1 MFPAAAAAGHLTA
14 RAYAHGWT
22 GNTQISYTNGFSSE
36 SKIDNCV
43 KARWQ
48 SFVLDVVVKQLV
60 LPLA

>member
-14 RAYAHGWT
+14 RAHAHGGT

-43 KARWQ
+43 KAR
-48 SFVLDVVVKQLV
+48 
-60 LPLA
+60 